1 MTSDLTVYDRLGGSL
16 SIRSV
21 TESFYR
27 KVLADDLLGPYFDDV
42 DMDRQVAKQAA
53 FLTMVLGG
61 PARYTG
67 ADLRSAHAGL
77 RLEEAHFAAVAGHL
91 AVTLRE
97 YGVSEE
103 DIAAVGKVAG
113 GARDDVLNR

>member
-1 MTSDLTVYDRLGGSL
+1 MTSDLSLYERLGGSL
-16 SIRSV
+16 TIRSV

-27 KVLADDLLGPYFDDV
+27 KVLADDLLASFFDDI

-61 PARYTG
+61 PNSYSG

-77 RLEEAHFAAVAGHL
+77 ALDDEHYTGVVRHL
-91 AVTLRE
+91 ADTLRE
-97 YGVSEE
+97 FGASEE
-103 DIAAVGKVAG
+103 DVAAVGKVADG
-113 GARDDVLNR
+113 VRNDVLNR